1 MKNKYLSFFGN
12 NGKNRKSIYKVVM
25 VICGTLSV
33 ILGILG
39 MLLPLL
45 PTTPFLL
52 LAAYCYAKSSK
63 YLHNALLNNRWFGP
77 YIKNY
82 CDGKGITIKHKIYTI
97 VFLWLSIGYTA
108 IFVVSLIWLKLLLF
122 AIAVGVTAHII
133 SIDTY
138 KIDKEKIDDK
148 LHLNET

>member
-1 MKNKYLSFFGN
+1 MKNKHLKFFGN
-12 NGKNRKSIYKVVM
+12 NKKNQNSIYKLVM
-25 VICGTLSV
+25 VLIGTLAV

-52 LAAYCYAKSSK
+52 LAAYCYARSSK

-82 CDGKGITIKHKIYTI
+82 CEGKGITIKHKIYTI

-108 IFVVSLIWLKLLLF
+108 IFVVSMIWLKLLLF
-122 AIAVGVTAHII
+122 AIAIGVTAHII
-133 SIDTY
+133 SINTY
-138 KIDKEKIDDK
+138 KIDKEEFDDK
-148 LHLNET
+148 LNLNET